1 VKYPFQSA
9 LLGCLYAACG
19 LIAQVLRAI
28 GWRRDL
34 LHRHLDRCLPEVD
47 PAHRRAIATGFY
59 SHLGQLTAEVVAQG
73 FLTAANFAERVR
85 IENPEAVS
93 EKLARPGGRVLI
105 LSSHHAN
112 WEWLLQRCAGAF
124 SEPLT
129 AAWKPTRRAAVNRMM
144 CAWRE
149 RSGCRMVEAK
159 ELVPHLLGQRGK
171 VRLLAMLADQ
181 SPSIKNP
188 QQAWIDFFGQPTAFF
203 RGPGWIGAKMGY
215 TVYLAAMHRERRGY
229 YTVRFVELA
238 AAGTGAEPEQIL
250 TAYSESLE
258 RHVRRYPD
266 QYFWA
271 YNRWKREK
279 PLYA

>member
-1 VKYPFQSA
+1 MKYPLQST

-19 LIAQVLRAI
+19 LVAWILRAV

-34 LHRHLDRCLPEVD
+34 VRRHLDRCLPEID
-47 PAHRRAIATGFY
+47 ARGRRRIASDFY

-73 FLTAANFAERVR
+73 FLTPPALAERVR
-85 IENPEAVS
+85 LENPELIRQVLAVP
-93 EKLARPGGRVLI
+93 KGRVLI

-112 WEWLLQRCAGAF
+112 WEWLLQSCSGAF
-124 SEPLT
+124 DEPLT
-129 AAWKPTRRAAVNRMM
+129 AAWKPTRRPAVNRLL
-144 CAWRE
+144 CWWRE
-149 RSGCRMVEAK
+149 RCGCQMVRAK
-159 ELVPHLLGQRGK
+159 DLVPHLLSSRGK

-181 SPSIKNP
+181 SPSAKNE

-215 TVYLAAMHRERRGY
+215 SVFLAAMHRERRGHY
-229 YTVRFVELA
+229 CVRFIELA
-238 AAGTGAEPEQIL
+238 PASTRAEPEQIL
-250 TAYSESLE
+250 ASYSETLE
-258 RHVRRYPD
+258 RHVRRYPG